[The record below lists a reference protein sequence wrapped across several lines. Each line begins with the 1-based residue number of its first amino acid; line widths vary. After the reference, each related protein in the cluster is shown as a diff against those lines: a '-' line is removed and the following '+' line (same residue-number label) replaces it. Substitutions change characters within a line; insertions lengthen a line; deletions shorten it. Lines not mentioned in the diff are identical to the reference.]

1 MTDSLENR
9 IEEAIRNP
17 RNMGEMEAADSVG
30 TAGSPGC
37 GDMMRMW
44 LKFKEGG
51 NGEKVIEKASFQ
63 AFGCETAIAVA
74 SVATDLLAGKTVDQ
88 ALSMKGEDLAAPLGA
103 LPPMKIHCATLV
115 EEALRYA
122 LEGTEAPA
130 KAEGPTISGLVES
143 LSDEKRQP
151 GKAKI
156 VLLPK
161 NT

>member
-1 MTDSLENR
+1 MSDSLQDR

-17 RNMGEMEAADSVG
+17 KNMGEMESADSFG

-44 LKFKEGG
+44 LKFKDGA
-51 NGEKVIEKASFQ
+51 NGEKIIEKASFQ

-88 ALSMKGEDLAAPLGA
+88 ALSMKGSDLAAPLGA

-122 LEGTEAPA
+122 LEGTHALEKAEAPVV
-130 KAEGPTISGLVES
+130 SGLVET
-143 LSDEKRQP
+143 LSEEKRQP

-156 VLLPK
+156 VLMPR
-161 NT
+161 NS